1 MSKPLGLAHLSALD
15 LAPPQ
20 LVRSAADVGFSS
32 VGIRLVA
39 VNDTTPGYPLMHQ
52 PQQLRETLSALKDT
66 GIYVNDVEFIK
77 FDPEIDVPALQP
89 IVDVAAELGA
99 RNIIVAPYDEDFSR
113 LGANLARF
121 SEMAQQ
127 SSIRVALEFFPWTPV
142 NNLQCC
148 WNLVSQ
154 ASDSLAILVDS
165 LHFNRSHSSL
175 ELLKAIPADRLPFA
189 QLCDAPV
196 QPSYTLEELIY
207 AGRDERLAPGL
218 GEIPLA
224 DIVSALPEE
233 TPISLEVPQ
242 LAKTA
247 EWGEKAVLKELFRES
262 QNFFLLQAQTCVR

>member
-1 MSKPLGLAHLSALD
+1 MSKLLGLAHLSALD
-15 LAPPQ
+15 LAPPK
-20 LVRSAADVGFSS
+20 LVSTAAEVGFSS

-39 VNDTTPGYPLMHQ
+39 VNDMTPGYPLMHQ
-52 PQQLRETLSALKDT
+52 PQQLKETLSALRDT

-89 IVDVAAELGA
+89 IIDAASELGA

-113 LGANLARF
+113 LGANLAQF

-127 SSIRVALEFFPWTPV
+127 RGIRVALEFFPWTPV
-142 NNLQCC
+142 NDLQCC
-148 WNLVSQ
+148 WDLVSQ

-175 ELLKAIPADRLPFA
+175 ELLKTIPADRLPFA

-196 QPSYTLEELIY
+196 QPSYTFDELIY
-207 AGRDERLAPGL
+207 AGRDERLAPGS
-218 GEIPLA
+218 GEIPLTE
-224 DIVSALPEE
+224 IVNALPAG

-242 LAKTA
+242 LKKTA
-247 EWGEKAVLKELFRES
+247 ELGEKAVLTELFKNS
-262 QNFFLLQAQTCVR
+262 QQFFERL

>member
-1 MSKPLGLAHLSALD
+1 MTKSLGLAHLSALD
-15 LAPPQ
+15 LAPPE
-20 LVRSAADVGFSS
+20 LVRTAADVGFSS

-52 PQQLRETLSALKDT
+52 PQQLQETLSALKDT

-77 FDPEIDVPALQP
+77 FDPEIDVPALQS

-113 LGANLARF
+113 LGANLAQF

-127 SSIRVALEFFPWTPV
+127 SGIRVALEFFPWTPV
-142 NNLQCC
+142 NDLQCC
-148 WNLVSQ
+148 WDLVSQ

-175 ELLKAIPADRLPFA
+175 DLLKTIPADRLPFA

-196 QPSYTLEELIY
+196 QTSYTFDELIY

-218 GEIPLA
+218 GEVPLA
-224 DIVSALPEE
+224 SIIKALPPE
-233 TPISLEVPQ
+233 TLISLEVPQ

-247 EWGEKAVLKELFRES
+247 EMGEHAVLQKLFNDT
-262 QNFFLLQAQTCVR
+262 QHFLNST